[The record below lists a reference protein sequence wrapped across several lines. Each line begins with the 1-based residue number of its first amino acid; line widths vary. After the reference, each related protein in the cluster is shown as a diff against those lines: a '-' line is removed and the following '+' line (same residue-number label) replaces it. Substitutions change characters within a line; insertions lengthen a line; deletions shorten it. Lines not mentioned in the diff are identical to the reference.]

1 MKIVRL
7 NRDCRLHLFNTH
19 PKTFQNLN
27 ILSFP
32 FFVRLTSVN
41 CCCCRKNS
49 FPISTLPP
57 TYYSF
62 PGIQREEFVQEN
74 LANCWQRQPSDSSN
88 TIGKLAV
95 KVIHSLCITQSVLGT
110 LSLFAA
116 QVCIW
121 IVRIS
126 NWLKVT
132 VRGTWLVLDQLRKY
146 IQREAT
152 ALENPLLGDAQCALH
167 SQPLPHLHWEQS
179 PHKWHTLH
187 WGTSEIVSNIHPLR
201 VNYVLIWHQVQLQT
215 VFHIGS
221 SLQLEA

>member
-7 NRDCRLHLFNTH
+7 YRDCRLHLFNTH

-32 FFVRLTSVN
+32 FFVRPTSVS

-74 LANCWQRQPSDSSN
+74 LANCWQRQPFDSSN
-88 TIGKLAV
+88 TIRKLAV
-95 KVIHSLCITQSVLGT
+95 EVIHSLCWEPFL
-110 LSLFAA
+110 LFAA
-116 QVCIW
+116 QVCTW
-121 IVRIS
+121 LVRIP
-126 NWLKVT
+126 NWLNVT
-132 VRGTWLVLDQLRKY
+132 EGRVGRGTWLVLDQLRKY
-146 IQREAT
+146 KGRQQPWKSLSWEM
-152 ALENPLLGDAQCALH
+152 H

-187 WGTSEIVSNIHPLR
+187 RGTSEIVSNIHPLR